1 MSPSLIDSVLMQSI
15 FLLYTGE
22 PARWNEEW
30 KGEMGG
36 PGQGIQA
43 CRYPRQGY
51 VFPVFPVFGLIL
63 Q

>member
-1 MSPSLIDSVLMQSI
+1 MQSI

-36 PGQGIQA
+36 HGQGIQA